1 MIAPMP
7 SQEPPDQTEKDKLE
21 QRLKEH
27 RLQNRFHQAAA
38 QARERLRKAQADQGP
53 HSPSKPGTHN

>member
-38 QARERLRKAQADQGP
+38 QARE
-53 HSPSKPGTHN
+53 